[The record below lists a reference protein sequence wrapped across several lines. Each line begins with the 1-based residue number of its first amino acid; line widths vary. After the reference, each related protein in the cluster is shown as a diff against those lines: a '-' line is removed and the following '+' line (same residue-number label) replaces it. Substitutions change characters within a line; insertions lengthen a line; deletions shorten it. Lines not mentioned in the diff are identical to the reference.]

1 MKGLK
6 GLRVCRTAYLAH
18 RIPVWFRCGAVPNGP
33 RETGARKLRPGWCK
47 GPVGTEG
54 GKPRPDYGLP
64 NLTPRTLN
72 VVNVLGRVFKPYPD
86 AGSHVLRQEPGGE
99 DAEGTRLGDSRADVR
114 RRGEV
119 RVETVTQPV

>member
-86 AGSHVLRQEPGGE
+86 AGSHALRQGPGGE
-99 DAEGTRLGDSRADVR
+99 DAEGTRLGDSGADVR

-119 RVETVTQPV
+119 RVETVT

>member
-1 MKGLK
+1 MSTAKG
-6 GLRVCRTAYLAH
+6 
-18 RIPVWFRCGAVPNGP
+18 I

-86 AGSHVLRQEPGGE
+86 AGSHVLRQQPGGE
-99 DAEGTRLGDSRADVR
+99 MQGAPGQAILGQTFVE
-114 RRGEV
+114 EV
-119 RVETVTQPV
+119 KCV